1 MADRVECILGC
12 LLLYTEADC
21 CNVKRMSSSGSIQ
34 LCHHIC
40 CVQDF
45 CRRITEAASRTHS
58 LGDLWGLSAYGASL
72 STSGVC
78 SPQVHL
84 SLSDSLAAQL
94 TWIAPSLL
102 PPSLVLLQANAD
114 TAPVGGS
121 ACSHH
126 RLPSLPESAKAELMQ
141 PSLERLA
148 TLLVPG
154 NTDQLP
160 CSSWAGPSLMSIPA
174 RRSPMGQM
182 PLLEASDSGS
192 QPKRGASAESACKWP
207 HSINLSMEA
216 SCHEEHVPRTQYS
229 GADVMGNSGYT
240 LLERMASRC
249 NNARQSGS
257 RGKAA
262 VQTCEVASQSFS
274 SGAAEDIGSNGLIL
288 RGGLN
293 PSDASPSQPAA
304 AWETSSICKM
314 KSGADS
320 PASLAGTGYA
330 QVRPHVPC
338 TPKPFQPQQP

>member
-1 MADRVECILGC
+1 
-12 LLLYTEADC
+12 
-21 CNVKRMSSSGSIQ
+21 MSSSGSIE

-78 SPQVHL
+78 SPPVHL

-94 TWIAPSLL
+94 TWTAPSLL

-160 CSSWAGPSLMSIPA
+160 YSWADPSLMSIPA
-174 RRSPMGQM
+174 KRSPLGQM

-192 QPKRGASAESACKWP
+192 QSKRGASAESACKWP

-240 LLERMASRC
+240 LLERIASSC

-262 VQTCEVASQSFS
+262 VQTCEEASQSFS
-274 SGAAEDIGSNGLIL
+274 SGAAEDISSNGLIL
-288 RGGLN
+288 WGGLN

-304 AWETSSICKM
+304 ACETSSICKM

-338 TPKPFQPQQP
+338 TPKSVQPQQP